1 MVQSKY
7 YLLYELS
14 FLHFTKRM
22 LVIAHFFHSI
32 AASFN
37 FITIF
42 AALDSEIVLLN
53 YIIKGASEDILR
65 HGK

>member
-1 MVQSKY
+1 
-7 YLLYELS
+7 
-14 FLHFTKRM
+14 M

-37 FITIF
+37 FITIL